1 VVMTGLPVLLGVLLN
16 FLEPDAMSKLW
27 TTGIGWIVLA
37 IIIFMEMLGYL
48 MIRKITS
55 IDV

>member
-1 VVMTGLPVLLGVLLN
+1 MGVLLN
-16 FLEPDAMSKLW
+16 FMEPEAMSKLW
-27 TTGIGWIVLA
+27 TTTIGYAVMALIIV
-37 IIIFMEMLGYL
+37 MEVMGYL